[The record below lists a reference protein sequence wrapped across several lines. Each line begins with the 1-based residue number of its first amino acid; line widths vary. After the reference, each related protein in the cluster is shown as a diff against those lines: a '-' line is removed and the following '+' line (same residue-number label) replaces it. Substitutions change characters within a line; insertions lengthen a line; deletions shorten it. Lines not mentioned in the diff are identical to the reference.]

1 MDFKEGIRNLMPY
14 MYIHAILIVFVF
26 QDGESQ
32 GRICT
37 GLNGAHI
44 GRKVD
49 AQMVKVLYFIESRGT
64 RRY

>member
-1 MDFKEGIRNLMPY
+1 MPY
-14 MYIHAILIVFVF
+14 VYIHAILIVSVI

-44 GRKVD
+44 KVVAELMRKWS
-49 AQMVKVLYFIESRGT
+49 KSFILYLI
-64 RRY
+64 